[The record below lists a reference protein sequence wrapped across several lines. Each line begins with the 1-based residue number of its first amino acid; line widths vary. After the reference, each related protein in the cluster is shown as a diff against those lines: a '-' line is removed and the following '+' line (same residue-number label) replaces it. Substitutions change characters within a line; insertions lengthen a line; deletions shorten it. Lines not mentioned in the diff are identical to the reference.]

1 MWWIIIAI
9 IAFVAFKFIL
19 DSKAQ
24 SNAVAK
30 QGGMRKKYSIL
41 VDYFLTGN
49 ENCRIIQEIV
59 HSFVSVLPILLR
71 VHILTSPK
79 PTEQLQYNGL
89 LKAYLLET
97 ISWNGSSMSL
107 QTNTK

>member
-30 QGGMRKKYSIL
+30 QGGMRKKYSI
-41 VDYFLTGN
+41 
-49 ENCRIIQEIV
+49 
-59 HSFVSVLPILLR
+59 
-71 VHILTSPK
+71 
-79 PTEQLQYNGL
+79 
-89 LKAYLLET
+89 A
-97 ISWNGSSMSL
+97 
-107 QTNTK
+107 

>member
-41 VDYFLTGN
+41 VDYFLTKM
-49 ENCRIIQEIV
+49 RIVELFRKIV
-59 HSFVSVLPILLR
+59 HSFVSVLPIPLR

-79 PTEQLQYNGL
+79 PTEQLQYNGV
-89 LKAYLLET
+89 LKAYFLEN
-97 ISWNGSSMSL
+97 IS
-107 QTNTK
+107 